1 MGAQVLNTRIIWFL
15 AGAALI
21 ASGCA
26 VDREAPAPE
35 EGAAAEEAEV
45 GSFVVLGPDDR
56 RLPAG
61 VAVYEPGE
69 HAESRWEGLA
79 GEEYELE
86 GGEYDVLVEYFGQKY
101 WRRGVALEGGE
112 KTFKLPMAT
121 LAVESRSSRG
131 DRLEGRVAAFPAGA
145 AAGPAA
151 IEGETFEGLPLLAG
165 AYDVRVALQGRER
178 WLRGVELEAGDR
190 VTRTL
195 VEPVGYLRVEV
206 VDQDGEPLD
215 ADVWVYGPASGHEPA
230 ALGRSDRPIAVL
242 PGRYDVAVRWGDSRD
257 YSSGIAVLENQTTV
271 ERFTFWRSEAP

>member
-1 MGAQVLNTRIIWFL
+1 LTRSVLWFL
-15 AGAALI
+15 AAAAVI
-21 ASGCA
+21 AAGCA
-26 VDREAPAPE
+26 GEREAPAQKE
-35 EGAAAEEAEV
+35 EAAAEEVEV
-45 GSFVVLGPDDR
+45 GSFVILGPDDR

-69 HAESRWEGLA
+69 HAEPRWEGLA

-101 WRRGVALEGGE
+101 WQRGVGLEGGE
-112 KTFKLPMAT
+112 KIFKLPMAT

-131 DRLEGRVAAFPAGA
+131 DRLEGRLEAYPAGA
-145 AAGPAA
+145 PAGPAA

-165 AYDVRVALQGRER
+165 TYDVRVALQGRER
-178 WLRGVELEAGDR
+178 WLRGVELQAGDR

-206 VDQDGEPLD
+206 VDQDGEALD
-215 ADVWVYGPASGHEPA
+215 AGVWVYGPASGHEPV